1 MKKIQYC
8 MPVILTSLL
17 FWGCSVSPTD
27 RARVDYKRSEKQ
39 TLAVDSLKV
48 PPGLTI
54 SKTKNRYAIP
64 GKDGSSLSDYQTDVS
79 AQMIGDKPRLLPE
92 VPNVRVRKDGIF
104 RWLEI
109 DRPVEDVWDALK
121 QFWLEEGFIIASED
135 PEAGILET
143 DWAENRA
150 KIGGGSMMQKL
161 NEVVPLLVSSPE
173 RDKYRTRLER
183 LGETK
188 TEVFLSH
195 EGMALIVSA
204 TSDSNDPRRVKPTW
218 QYRPR
223 DPNLESEMLYRM
235 VSAFGVNS
243 ENPEF
248 EDLVD
253 DSKSISEEDQTVA
266 QLKEEKGDYCLSIS
280 LSFERSWRRVG
291 LILDSRGFSI
301 EDKSREEGIFY
312 IKYNDPDSKLKPKGL
327 ARLAFWRDRRN
338 IVQSYRVFL
347 SAPENAESSELR
359 VLDSD
364 GEQLSDETALKIL
377 RVIQEQLI

>member
-1 MKKIQYC
+1 
-8 MPVILTSLL
+8 V
-17 FWGCSVSPTD
+17 
-27 RARVDYKRSEKQ
+27 
-39 TLAVDSLKV
+39 
-48 PPGLTI
+48 
-54 SKTKNRYAIP
+54 
-64 GKDGSSLSDYQTDVS
+64 
-79 AQMIGDKPRLLPE
+79 
-92 VPNVRVRKDGIF
+92 
-104 RWLEI
+104 
-109 DRPVEDVWDALK
+109 
-121 QFWLEEGFIIASED
+121 
-135 PEAGILET
+135 
-143 DWAENRA
+143 
-150 KIGGGSMMQKL
+150 MQKL

-195 EGMALIVSA
+195 EGMAFIVSA
-204 TSDSNDPRRVKPTW
+204 TSGSNDRRSGKPTW

-235 VSAFGVNS
+235 ASAFGVNS
-243 ENPEF
+243 ENPEL

-253 DSKSISEEDQTVA
+253 DPKSISEEGQTVA
-266 QLKEEKGDYCLSIS
+266 QLKEDKGDYCLSIS
-280 LSFERSWRRVG
+280 LPFERSWRRIG

-338 IVQSYRVFL
+338 IVQSYRVVL
-347 SAPENAESSELR
+347 TTPKNAELSELR

>member
-1 MKKIQYC
+1 
-8 MPVILTSLL
+8 
-17 FWGCSVSPTD
+17 
-27 RARVDYKRSEKQ
+27 
-39 TLAVDSLKV
+39 
-48 PPGLTI
+48 
-54 SKTKNRYAIP
+54 
-64 GKDGSSLSDYQTDVS
+64 
-79 AQMIGDKPRLLPE
+79 MIGNKPRLLPE

-150 KIGGGSMMQKL
+150 KIGGGSVMQKL